1 MKLIQF
7 LVGRSRENAAS
18 GTDGIAHCGL
28 LTERGVHDLT
38 ARFGATL
45 PAMLADAALRQR
57 CARQCDTAEPDHAV
71 DDVAMLAPLG
81 PTSKII
87 CVGLNYRGHVAET
100 GRDEIGY
107 PTLFTRFA
115 DSHVAPGAPLVQP
128 AASGRFDFEG
138 ELAVFIGRGGRHIP
152 ASEAMA
158 HVGGYSCYNDG
169 SVRDW
174 QRHSTQFTA
183 GKNFAN
189 TAAIGP
195 WVVTADDIADP
206 ASLSITTRL
215 NGEVMQHA
223 TLVQMMHSIP
233 ALIEYIST
241 FTPLGAGDVIA
252 TGTPEGVGAFRTP
265 PVWMRPG
272 DRIEV
277 EIPGVGLLVNDI
289 VAESVKPTAEHS
301 GDVAAGGG
309 GQPQASARVHP

>member
-1 MKLIQF
+1 MKLVQF
-7 LVGRSRENAAS
+7 HPAGTSEPAGS
-18 GTDGIAHCGL
+18 GNDTGVHCGL
-28 LTERGVHDLT
+28 LTQRGVYDLT

-45 PAMLADAALRQR
+45 AILLTDTALQQN
-57 CARQCDTAEPDHAV
+57 CARLCGGAEPDHAAGE
-71 DDVAMLAPLG
+71 VAMLPPLDA
-81 PTSKII
+81 TTKII

-152 ASEAMA
+152 AADAMT

-183 GKNFAN
+183 GKNFAD

-195 WVVTADDIADP
+195 WVVTADEVADP
-206 ASLSITTRL
+206 ALLSITTRL
-215 NGEVMQHA
+215 NGTVMQNA
-223 TLVQMMHSIP
+223 SLAQMMHSIP
-233 ALIEYIST
+233 ELIAYIST
-241 FTPLGAGDVIA
+241 FTPLRPGDVIA

-265 PVWMRPG
+265 PVWMCPG
-272 DRIEV
+272 DRV
-277 EIPGVGLLVNDI
+277 EIDIPGVGLLANDI
-289 VAESVKPTAEHS
+289 VAE
-301 GDVAAGGG
+301 GGLDVSEARAQAG
-309 GQPQASARVHP
+309 AR